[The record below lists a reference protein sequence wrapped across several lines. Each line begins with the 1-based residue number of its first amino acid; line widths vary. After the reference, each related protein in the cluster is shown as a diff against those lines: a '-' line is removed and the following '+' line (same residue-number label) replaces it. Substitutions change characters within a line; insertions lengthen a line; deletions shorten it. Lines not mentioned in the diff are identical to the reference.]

1 MELIKFEKNNVMTD
15 YFWQVMV
22 EKRCIHLDTPLMK
35 CLGYEGEIRSQ
46 QQSMKKFLK
55 SNGVQLL
62 EIHSNDERVK
72 DYPTIIQEISKL
84 PNKGAIAKKKWLIV
98 EPREFKKIIM
108 KLNTKSGNMI
118 REYYV
123 VLEEFIKLYFEYSLR
138 FKEEKHNW
146 NFKIRIDNLK
156 HMMLKMKIDSEE
168 SLDIAVEDRSL
179 KVIFLQ
185 TLDIM
190 L

>member
-108 KLNTKSGNMI
+108 KLNTKA
-118 REYYV
+118 E
-123 VLEEFIKLYFEYSLR
+123 
-138 FKEEKHNW
+138 
-146 NFKIRIDNLK
+146 
-156 HMMLKMKIDSEE
+156 
-168 SLDIAVEDRSL
+168 
-179 KVIFLQ
+179 
-185 TLDIM
+185 T
-190 L
+190 

>member
-1 MELIKFEKNNVMTD
+1 
-15 YFWQVMV
+15 MV

-123 VLEEFIKLYFEYSLR
+123 V
-138 FKEEKHNW
+138 
-146 NFKIRIDNLK
+146 
-156 HMMLKMKIDSEE
+156 
-168 SLDIAVEDRSL
+168 
-179 KVIFLQ
+179 
-185 TLDIM
+185 
-190 L
+190 

>member
-1 MELIKFEKNNVMTD
+1 MAENVLIQQALGHSLKHLSICEFMELIKFEKNNVMTD

-138 FKEEKHNW
+138 FKEREAQ
-146 NFKIRIDNLK
+146 L
-156 HMMLKMKIDSEE
+156 E
-168 SLDIAVEDRSL
+168 
-179 KVIFLQ
+179 LQ
-185 TLDIM
+185 N
-190 L
+190 

>member
-1 MELIKFEKNNVMTD
+1 MYTLGYTTNEVF
-15 YFWQVMV
+15 
-22 EKRCIHLDTPLMK
+22 
-35 CLGYEGEIRSQ
+35 GYEGEIRSQ

-84 PNKGAIAKKKWLIV
+84 PLDFLVGNYRRINSIFCLSILLFDKGAIAKKKWLIV

-138 FKEEKHNW
+138 FKEREAQ
-146 NFKIRIDNLK
+146 L
-156 HMMLKMKIDSEE
+156 E
-168 SLDIAVEDRSL
+168 
-179 KVIFLQ
+179 LQ
-185 TLDIM
+185 N
-190 L
+190 